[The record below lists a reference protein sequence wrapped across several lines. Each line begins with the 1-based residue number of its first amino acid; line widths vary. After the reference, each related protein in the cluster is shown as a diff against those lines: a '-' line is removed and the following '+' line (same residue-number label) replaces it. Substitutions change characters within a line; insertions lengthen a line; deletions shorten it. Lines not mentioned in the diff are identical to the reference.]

1 MDLVK
6 RKHQRVILQFNHEFL
21 RVSPFTITNFAD
33 DTKHG
38 VVWHVLELPQQI
50 GEQTRPAADDFCQV
64 TRDLSREGQKEVG
77 ILIENL
83 RQSPGG
89 LL

>member
-1 MDLVK
+1 M
-6 RKHQRVILQFNHEFL
+6 
-21 RVSPFTITNFAD
+21 SPFTITNFAD